1 MWHLHFINF
10 SICNDSQNSFL
21 HENDPYCE
29 AISPFKNTFN
39 LFDKISYVQNLTI
52 DKKYQSDICLWG
64 RYPMYTF
71 KHSQNCFFFL
81 TYDMAF
87 YVKWYTLF
95 RNTLPF
101 FAQNTSLTLTIIFST
116 HTVFKNIKES
126 LFNFKDWEGYL
137 VRLA

>member
-1 MWHLHFINF
+1 MGSIPYVHIQTF
-10 SICNDSQNSFL
+10 SKL
-21 HENDPYCE
+21 
-29 AISPFKNTFN
+29 
-39 LFDKISYVQNLTI
+39 
-52 DKKYQSDICLWG
+52 
-64 RYPMYTF
+64 
-71 KHSQNCFFFL
+71 FFFL